1 MWSEYEMPIRFAD
14 IPRAE
19 GVSDRV
25 VRLGFAGRF
34 VDELLSGLFDVLMPT
49 FRTQFG
55 LSLAQV
61 GLLPT
66 VLNYVAAVV
75 EPLNGLLIDTW
86 NRRWLLAGGAAFC
99 GLALLAMGLA
109 EGYALL
115 LLGFVLYG
123 VGSGPMAHTADV
135 VLVEAH
141 PEAPSRIYARATS
154 LDTLGALTA
163 PLLVTAGV
171 WLNVDWRWLLV
182 GAGVLGVAYAYLL
195 ARTRFPA
202 ATGAAPEDEDEPDDG
217 SFLRTARRNI
227 AAVLSSRRALAW
239 LAVLLAYDLIEAP
252 MAFHTVWLHEEV
264 GMSLALIGL
273 YRALE
278 MAVGLEPVLY
288 LDRWL
293 RRTSPRRVLLLA
305 SAGLVALFPAWL
317 LVPGVWT
324 RFALGVPLNFLFAM
338 LWPIGK
344 AESLSSVPGRPGTV
358 TAVNSLFGFLPL
370 TLVFGVL
377 SESFGL
383 TPMMLV
389 VHVGALLVLIGV
401 VLALP
406 RIADPL
412 PNPLP

>member
-1 MWSEYEMPIRFAD
+1 MPIRFAD

-49 FRTQFG
+49 FRSHFG

-86 NRRWLLAGGAAFC
+86 NRRWLFAGGAAFC
-99 GLALLAMGLA
+99 GLSLVAMGLA
-109 EGYALL
+109 QGYALL

-123 VGSGPMAHTADV
+123 IGSGPLAHTADV

-171 WLNVDWRWLLV
+171 WLDVDWRWLLV
-182 GAGVLGVAYAYLL
+182 GAGALGVVYAYLL

-202 ATGAAPEDEDEPDDG
+202 ATGAAVEDEDADEG
-217 SFLRTARRNI
+217 GFVRTARRNI
-227 AAVLSSRRALAW
+227 AAVLSSRRALGW
-239 LAVLLAYDLIEAP
+239 LAVLLAYDLVEAP
-252 MAFHTVWLHEEV
+252 MAFHTVWLAEEV
-264 GMSLALIGL
+264 GMSQALIGL

-278 MAVGLEPVLY
+278 MAVGLVAVLY
-288 LDRWL
+288 LDGWL
-293 RRTSPRRVLLLA
+293 RRTSPRRVLLIA
-305 SAGLVALFPAWL
+305 SAGLVVLFPAWL

-324 RFALGVPLNFLFAM
+324 RFVLGVPLSFLSAM
-338 LWPIGK
+338 IWPIAKG
-344 AESLSSVPGRPGTV
+344 ESLSSVPGRPGTV
-358 TAVNSLFGFLPL
+358 TAVNSLFGLLPL

-383 TPMMLV
+383 TQMMVV
-389 VHVGALLVLIGV
+389 VHVGALIVLIGV
-401 VLALP
+401 VLLLP
-406 RIADPL
+406 RFADPSSPSDPH